1 LSGGRWNS
9 KETACVYAASSE
21 SLAILEMLVRAKS
34 RVVARHYCLFEAR
47 LPEKSVLYLK
57 GLPDDWRA
65 IPSETAEIGDAWLGS
80 GGSLALAV
88 PSAIVPRE
96 KMYLL
101 NPAHARFSQLAKKA
115 KILPFEFDSR
125 LHGPL

>member
-1 LSGGRWNS
+1 MG
-9 KETACVYAASSE
+9 TACVYAAGLE
-21 SLAILEMLVRAKS
+21 SLAILEMLVRARS
-34 RVVARHYCLFEAR
+34 RLVARHYCLFEAR

-65 IPSETAEIGDAWLGS
+65 MPSETAEIGDAWLGS

-101 NPAHARFSQLAKKA
+101 NPSHAGFKQLAKKA
-115 KILPFEFDSR
+115 KILPFEFDPR